1 MLVEGMIP
9 VSGYSL
15 IAPGAS
21 ELFVKLKRLGANWHS
36 KRRVWEVPEEK
47 LSIALSLSPK
57 LKAEKPLEAP
67 AEAPKL
73 ASKPPEAAKPASPP
87 AKPKEAPAEA
97 PKQPEAPREAPK
109 PVITPKPAE
118 VVPPAKPAGAED
130 TDELKVS
137 GPGIDLLK
145 HTWEMMGRRGAP
157 TEINDYG
164 FAKGHFDLYQ
174 NMSMHPDFHSDEI
187 PMKMVKRM
195 LDVLGHYRRTQLA
208 DTWGK
213 LVEMVK
219 ADVKAAQ
226 ENRGVKQQEH
236 GDNKVFVYNAEPR
249 RFNRIKVHISSL
261 DLSLKRKVNKLMD
274 DYFTSKKL
282 PMDTDNYGATNYS
295 KKRWQNFQKDDQE
308 IDVYW
313 VSPNVLPPILELFKA
328 EGYEVAY
335 QDDAHLSDAPG
346 RPKLKVV
353 GQEDTKYGRKLVVT
367 YDLDFDESMKLR
379 QELIGANL
387 WPRGLV
393 YMGKDARGASK
404 YGLSMQPTELIA
416 RVIEILKK
424 YVDTAELDQEL
435 AKMRGAAPSTPAPE
449 AAKGTLRLGLV
460 DRGGNK
466 MSIKT
471 PYAEEKVRAMIKQ
484 IITYTFPESSFN
496 WDAKT
501 WDVEGNFQ
509 QYSLFKKLL
518 ERYKWDTDNLEQII
532 EAKIKAGG
540 LKSEALEG
548 EVPTEFEG
556 KIDNELGE
564 SDFELNPL
572 QKEGVAF
579 LHHRRS
585 AILGDETGFG
595 KTVQLV
601 SAAEMKMKE
610 NGYKGDTLI
619 IVPKQGGTTV
629 NQWEETVL
637 KVIGEKNKGLISR
650 NPLEPRRWT
659 ILWYEMFSIPAK
671 MKAKKDAIIGALKNH
686 NFQIVIMDELHKVKK
701 AEAAK
706 TQNILEVIEK
716 IPIHWGAS
724 ATISSNW
731 PIDVRQQLAMIGH
744 HLGRISE
751 GKFKREFAGM
761 VPKGYNGAYVPGDIE
776 DQIKAAE
783 NLNKWLHL
791 TGMYVRRSK
800 EDVRDMP
807 GLSVTQKDATFDYND
822 YQNRMAAHVNRLK
835 DPELVISILN
845 AAREEIAV
853 SKVPATVQKVAEL
866 VKQGRKVVVFTAFL
880 QAGYLLKEQ
889 LRAAVKQINPDWDIL
904 TYTSDT
910 HKKDRAMAKSNFT
923 NNPKFRV
930 ILMSIKMGGTGI
942 DFPNAAQNMVI
953 NDYDWTPE
961 QAEQSE
967 GRIYRINTEKP
978 VTIEYMIAPG
988 TIDEALF
995 TKVQQKRE
1003 LASIIQKYRKDYQ
1016 EDHEPEKAL
1025 EKIIMYRKQLEELN
1039 AEIKRLRVEA
1049 ARMFNPKAHEN
1060 LSYEDDSYF
1069 DCTLL

>member
-1 MLVEGMIP
+1 MEGMVT

-15 IAPGAS
+15 IAPDAT
-21 ELFVKLKRLGANWHS
+21 ELFVKLKRLGANWHT

-47 LSIALSLSPK
+47 LAIALSLSPK
-57 LKAEKPLEAP
+57 LKAASTTAMPT
-67 AEAPKL
+67 EAPKP
-73 ASKPPEAAKPASPP
+73 ASKPPEATKPASPP
-87 AKPKEAPAEA
+87 DKPKEAP
-97 PKQPEAPREAPK
+97 PAPK
-109 PVITPKPAE
+109 PPEAAA
-118 VVPPAKPAGAED
+118 PPAKTGEAADPD
-130 TDELKVS
+130 NFKVS

-145 HTWEMMGRRGAP
+145 NSWEMMGQRGAP
-157 TEINDYG
+157 IEINDYG
-164 FAKGHFDLYQ
+164 FAKGHFDLYKH
-174 NMSMHPDFHSDEI
+174 MSLHPDFHSNELPI
-187 PMKMVKRM
+187 KMVKRM
-195 LDVLGHYRRTQLA
+195 LDVLGYYRKTQMA
-208 DTWGK
+208 DRWDR

-219 ADVKAAQ
+219 ADVKTAQ
-226 ENRGVKQQEH
+226 QSKGIKQQEH
-236 GDNKVFVYNAEPR
+236 GDKKVYVYNAEPR
-249 RFNRIKVHISSL
+249 HFNRLKVHIPSL
-261 DLSLKRKVNKLMD
+261 DVSLKRKVNKLMD
-274 DYFTSKKL
+274 DHFIAKKM
-282 PMDTDNYGATNYS
+282 PMDMDKFSGQPSYS
-295 KKRWQNFQKDDQE
+295 TKRYQNFQNDKSQ
-308 IDVYW
+308 IDIYW
-313 VSPNVLPPILELFKA
+313 VSPNVLPSILELFKA

-335 QDDAHLSDAPG
+335 QDDSHLSEAPG
-346 RPKLKVV
+346 RPKLKVL
-353 GQEDTKYGRKLVVT
+353 GQNGRKLLVS
-367 YDLDFDESMKLR
+367 YELDYVDNVKLR
-379 QELIGANL
+379 EELQSANL
-387 WPRGLV
+387 WRRPDEIDQGGIA
-393 YMGKDARGASK
+393 YMGKDQRGISK
-404 YGLSMQPTELIA
+404 YGIAMEPTKILA
-416 RVIEILKK
+416 RVAEILRK
-424 YVDTAELDQEL
+424 YVDIAELDQEL
-435 AKMRGAAPSTPAPE
+435 KKLHGVAPAASSVAKTGE
-449 AAKGTLRLGLV
+449 VRLGMA
-460 DRGGNK
+460 DKGGNK

-471 PYAEEKVRAMIKQ
+471 PFVEEKTRVLIKQ
-484 IITYTFPESSFN
+484 VITYTFPESSFN

-501 WDVEGNFQ
+501 WDVEGNYQ

-518 ERYKWDTDNLEQII
+518 DRYKWDTSKLEEII

-540 LKSEALEG
+540 LIKEALEG
-548 EVPTEFEG
+548 EIPDGFED
-556 KIDNELGE
+556 KVDADLPE
-564 SDFELNPL
+564 SDFDLNQL

-610 NGYKGDTLI
+610 SGYKGDTLI

-629 NQWEETVL
+629 EQWEQTIL
-637 KVIGEKNKGLISR
+637 RVIGEKNKGLISR

-659 ILWYEMFSIPAK
+659 VLWYEMFSIPAK
-671 MKAKKDAIIGALKNH
+671 MKAKRDAIVESLKKH
-686 NFQIVIMDELHKVKK
+686 NFLVVIMDELHKVKK
-701 AEAAK
+701 AEATK

-716 IPIHWGAS
+716 IPVHWGAS

-731 PIDVRQQLAMIGH
+731 PIDVRQQLAMVGH
-744 HLGRISE
+744 HLGRIAE

-761 VPKGYNGAYVPGDIE
+761 VPKGYNNSYIPGDIE
-776 DQIKAAE
+776 DQIRAAE

-791 TGMYVRRSK
+791 TGLYVRRSK

-822 YQNRMAAHVNRLK
+822 YQNRMSTHINRLK

-853 SKVPATVQKVAEL
+853 SKVPATVAKVTDL

-889 LRAAVKQINPDWDIL
+889 LRAAVKQLNPDWDIL

-910 HKKDRAMAKSNFT
+910 HKKERAMAKGNFT
-923 NNPKFRV
+923 NNHKYRV

-1003 LASIIQKYRKDYQ
+1003 LASIIQKYRKEYQ
-1016 EDHEPEKAL
+1016 EDHEPEAAL

-1039 AEIKRLRVEA
+1039 EEIKRLRVEA
-1049 ARMFNPKAHEN
+1049 ARMFKPKAHE
-1060 LSYEDDSYF
+1060 SVESDDYY
-1069 DCTLL
+1069 L